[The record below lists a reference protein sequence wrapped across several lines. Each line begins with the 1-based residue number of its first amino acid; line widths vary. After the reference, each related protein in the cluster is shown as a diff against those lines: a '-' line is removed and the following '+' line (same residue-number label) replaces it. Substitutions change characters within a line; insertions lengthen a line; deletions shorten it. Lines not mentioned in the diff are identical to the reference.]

1 MVTRKDIDVYENDI
15 NSLVSDIFNGD
26 FMIKYNDTPGSFTA
40 DIVRAFSTELIVQQK
55 LYDEMSK
62 NYNADTAEGIY
73 LDSICKED
81 YIFRKKAT
89 TATGTVRI
97 YGISGA
103 LIQKGMLVASNNCTY
118 TIAESKI
125 VDVNVVAN
133 IAGIIG
139 NCGIGEINKFSESYV
154 GLEKVENLN
163 IISDGTDKENDAEL
177 RERRKKILSVPSVN
191 YNANMIKEIILNK
204 FKNVKKLRVIPRWN
218 GKGTAKI
225 IGIGEAGMKLKDEEL
240 NNIKTYLDNEIITDA
255 EFTVK
260 TIKEKSISLTF
271 EAILNKEYNEQSAIE
286 LTKNILNQVFLD
298 KLFEENR
305 IYYAEVI
312 DKLLEI
318 KAFKKISNIDIN
330 NTKEDILLEDE
341 DLINVLNITLKTLD

>member
-15 NSLVSDIFNGD
+15 ISLVSDIFNGD

-97 YGISGA
+97 YGTSGA

-125 VDVNVVAN
+125 VAYKET
-133 IAGIIG
+133 GT
-139 NCGIGEINKFSESYV
+139 V
-154 GLEKVENLN
+154 GY
-163 IISDGTDKENDAEL
+163 SDGTDEENDAEL

-218 GKGTAKI
+218 GKGTVKI

-240 NNIKTYLDNEIITDA
+240 NDIKTYLDNEIITDA

-271 EAILNKEYNEQSAIE
+271 EAILNKEYNEQSAVE
-286 LTKNILNQVFLD
+286 LTKSTLNQVFLD

-330 NTKEDILLEDE
+330 NTKEDIILEDE
-341 DLINVLNITLKTLD
+341 DLISVLNITLKTLD